1 MPDRDC
7 LAATHFAFLTPRTLP
22 RAETLAGRVVV
33 LDIAFAAETGK
44 SSFDTVTLPF
54 IQGLGSRL
62 AAWVDHHDHERHVD
76 YAGDSRFVL
85 ATKAQHGGCP
95 EMVTPELVARI
106 GPVDTIAV
114 HVDLDGL
121 YSGAKWLLGGV
132 EPYEGA
138 DDDARMIDTRRG
150 KPGPIADRI
159 DRALRARFRDQ
170 TLKHRILQYL
180 IARTK
185 APVHFQEIDAA
196 ARLVD
201 PLLEQA
207 QRLSEQY
214 RIDGDV
220 AYVEVRSS
228 VPYDK
233 TELLLLGQQRALVA
247 VVRDAG
253 SLSVAA
259 DFDSGLDFVK
269 LFDLGGGMPTR
280 VSVPEARR
288 DEVLTK
294 LAQTTADR
302 RRAGDL
308 AAGPAVAATRP

>member
-1 MPDRDC
+1 MSDPDR
-7 LAATHFAFLTPRTLP
+7 LAATRFAFLTPRVLP
-22 RAETLAGRVVV
+22 EPRTLAGRVVV

-44 SSFDTVTLPF
+44 TSFATVTLPF
-54 IQGLGSRL
+54 IEGLGVRL
-62 AAWVDHHDHERHVD
+62 AAWVDHHDHDRHVD
-76 YAGDSRFVL
+76 YADDPRFVL
-85 ATKAQHGGCP
+85 ANKAEHGGCP
-95 EMVTPELVARI
+95 EMVTPALVERT

-121 YSGAKWLLGGV
+121 YAGAKWILGGI
-132 EPYEGA
+132 EPYPGA
-138 DDDARMIDTRRG
+138 DEDARKIDTRRG
-150 KPGPIADRI
+150 RPGPIAERI
-159 DRALRARFRDQ
+159 DRALRARFRDAN
-170 TLKHRILQYL
+170 LKHRILQYL

-196 ARLVD
+196 ARLID

-207 QRLSEQY
+207 QRLAECY
-214 RIDGDV
+214 RVDGEV
-220 AYVEVRSS
+220 AYVEVKSG

-259 DFDSGLDFVK
+259 DFDSGLDFVR

-280 VSVPEARR
+280 VSIPESRR
-288 DEVLTK
+288 DEVLAK
-294 LAQTTADR
+294 LAETTANLR
-302 RRAGDL
+302 HAG
-308 AAGPAVAATRP
+308 GATRS

>member
-1 MPDRDC
+1 MSDRDC
-7 LAATHFAFLTPRTLP
+7 LAATQFAFLTPRALP
-22 RAETLAGRVVV
+22 KAETLAGRVVV

-44 SSFDTVTLPF
+44 TSFETVTLPF
-54 IQGLGSRL
+54 IQGLGARL

-76 YAGDSRFVL
+76 YASDPRFVL
-85 ATKAQHGGCP
+85 ANKAEHGGCP
-95 EMVTPELVARI
+95 EMVTPELVSRI

-121 YSGAKWLLGGV
+121 YSGAKWVLGGV

-138 DDDARMIDTRRG
+138 DEDARKIDTRRG

-180 IARTK
+180 MARTN

-220 AYVEVRSS
+220 AYVEVKSG

-247 VVRDAG
+247 VVRDSG

-288 DEVLTK
+288 EEVLSK
-294 LAQTTADR
+294 LAQTTADL
-302 RRAGDL
+302 RRAT
-308 AAGPAVAATRP
+308 AATRS